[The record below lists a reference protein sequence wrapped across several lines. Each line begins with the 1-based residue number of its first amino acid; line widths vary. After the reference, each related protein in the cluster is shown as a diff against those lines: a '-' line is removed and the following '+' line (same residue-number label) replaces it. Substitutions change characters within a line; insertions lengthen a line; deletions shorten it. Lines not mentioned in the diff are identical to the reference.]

1 MSDLV
6 IGKRKALKLNSS
18 LWLNGSLRIEIE
30 PYLCWDTIDKAQ
42 AIALI
47 KHLEE
52 VFDLMP
58 SMAKVVTQLSNTTE
72 ADLEYAKNMDKPKF
86 CPKCPSAEIKT
97 HYLSGL
103 KYCSECLDLV

>member
-6 IGKRKALKLNSS
+6 IGKRKALKLNAS

-47 KHLEE
+47 KHLQAIFALDFKQLDHNCDDYHI
-52 VFDLMP
+52 VTRLDD
-58 SMAKVVTQLSNTTE
+58 SGSVTQTCSRCSKPVITRDE
-72 ADLEYAKNMDKPKF
+72 AK
-86 CPKCPSAEIKT
+86 
-97 HYLSGL
+97 
-103 KYCSECLDLV
+103 